1 MKRFE
6 AAELAAYL
14 QQYQPR
20 LIDVR
25 EAWEFEICHIDGS
38 ELLPMGRI
46 PEAIDELQNETREIV
61 LICHHG
67 IRSRQVQRY
76 LARYGIDHSINLE
89 GGVDAWARTVDPDMP
104 VY

>member
-1 MKRFE
+1 MKRLE

-14 QQYQPR
+14 QQHRPR

-25 EAWEFEICHIDGS
+25 EAWEFEICHIEGS

-46 PEAIDELQNETREIV
+46 PEAVDELQRETREIV

-67 IRSRQVQRY
+67 IRSRQVQLY